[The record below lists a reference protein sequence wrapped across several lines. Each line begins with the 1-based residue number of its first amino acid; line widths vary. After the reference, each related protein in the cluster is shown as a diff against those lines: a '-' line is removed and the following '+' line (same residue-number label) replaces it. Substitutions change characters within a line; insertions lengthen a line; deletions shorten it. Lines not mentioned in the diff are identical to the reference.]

1 MKKIIFGTGM
11 LAELIEY
18 YLKQEN
24 SKVDKFVVEKQ
35 FLPDNA
41 DNIISLETFLDNFP
55 PDECEI
61 YNCIGYSAM
70 NKHRKRI
77 HNLLNEK
84 GYILTTYIHPKATVL
99 IDSIPQGNLIFE
111 NAVISPFV
119 KLGVGNICYP
129 NSLIGHH
136 STIGNFNFFSVSS
149 TIAGAVHIEN
159 ECFFGANSCT
169 KDHIHIG
176 NQVLVG
182 AGAYAFKDLKDRQVV
197 KNAQNYILE
206 DKTSLDFL

>member
-1 MKKIIFGTGM
+1 
-11 LAELIEY
+11 
-18 YLKQEN
+18 
-24 SKVDKFVVEKQ
+24 
-35 FLPDNA
+35 
-41 DNIISLETFLDNFP
+41 
-55 PDECEI
+55 
-61 YNCIGYSAM
+61 M

-84 GYILTTYIHPKATVL
+84 GYHLTSYIHPKANVL
-99 IDSIPQGNLIFE
+99 IDTIPEGNLIFE

-119 KLGVGNICYP
+119 KLGIGNIFFT

-136 STIGNFNFFSVSS
+136 STIGNFNFFSISS
-149 TIAGAVHIEN
+149 TIAGCVRIEN

-197 KNAQNYILE
+197 KNAQNYILK